1 MGKYKKD
8 PIKEFTYD
16 KIMEHE
22 RKPIAE
28 ALVSEYNRATN
39 LIKEISKVQTKVQEA
54 GTASNTQPAE
64 GENDT
69 QAKARLAKVLNA
81 VVNKLNEINFK
92 SFDTYLLPDTS
103 INTQTQSQGHDE
115 DEVDMK
121 ILSKQLQNHIN
132 STLIQKCSQVPQVND
147 SLNGFLLLT
156 MHSLQLTLKAIK

>member
-39 LIKEISKVQTKVQEA
+39 LIKEIRKVQTKVQEA

-92 SFDTYLLPDTS
+92 
-103 INTQTQSQGHDE
+103 I
-115 DEVDMK
+115 V
-121 ILSKQLQNHIN
+121 
-132 STLIQKCSQVPQVND
+132 
-147 SLNGFLLLT
+147 
-156 MHSLQLTLKAIK
+156 